1 MPAIEDR
8 FKVHIAEV
16 SDFDH
21 PIEFQLHETR
31 EDKRDGDG
39 YLGSVLKIAFNADHP
54 YKLNWDGKHRSGAS
68 YCATT
73 NQITFPK
80 DFVVHGWLRGAHV
93 GTFLL
98 ARYVRWARQWPG
110 AEVKPI
116 YLSSH
121 DAKPENVER
130 RQRLYEKAGFR
141 FRDGEQGDK
150 HSLPMLASELAVVD
164 SWEAFIA
171 LSNR

>member
-1 MPAIEDR
+1 MIEDR
-8 FKVHIAEV
+8 SKVHIAEV
-16 SDFDH
+16 PDLDH
-21 PIEFQLHETR
+21 PIEIQVQETR

-39 YLGSVLKIAFNADHP
+39 YIGSALKIVFNADHP
-54 YKLNWDGKHRSGAS
+54 YKLSWSGKHHSGATYWAS
-68 YCATT
+68 T

-80 DFVVHGWLRGAHV
+80 DFVVPDWLRGAHV

-110 AEVKPI
+110 ALVAPI
-116 YLSSH
+116 YLSTH

-130 RQRLYEKAGFR
+130 RQRLYEKVGFR
-141 FRDGEQGDK
+141 FREGLQGDK
-150 HSLPMLASELAVVD
+150 HSLPMLASELVVVD

-171 LSNR
+171 LSSR